1 MAHFLLR
8 QMSPFPILPQK
19 KVILKTFRWKEKK
32 EKPKGKKKKN
42 PNFLIMDL
50 FHRPQE
56 KWHEMEQCFLL
67 LLFPPS
73 SWFTKYIHTVCFIKN
88 SNNKTR

>member
-32 EKPKGKKKKN
+32 EKPKGKKKKKSK
-42 PNFLIMDL
+42 FLNHGS
-50 FHRPQE
+50 FPQTAG
-56 KWHEMEQCFLL
+56 EMA
-67 LLFPPS
+67 
-73 SWFTKYIHTVCFIKN
+73 
-88 SNNKTR
+88 

>member
-32 EKPKGKKKKN
+32 EKPKGKKKKK
-42 PNFLIMDL
+42 I
-50 FHRPQE
+50 QI
-56 KWHEMEQCFLL
+56 
-67 LLFPPS
+67 S
-73 SWFTKYIHTVCFIKN
+73 
-88 SNNKTR
+88 